1 MIKNYLKTAIRNIR
15 RNKLYAG
22 LNILGL
28 SIGLG
33 SFFIIYLFLQNE
45 LAYDQFHEK
54 KDRIYRVVHALN
66 NVGSHKYGAGI
77 TPALGPAIREEV
89 PEIEAYSR
97 LDNWNKSV
105 IIPGIA
111 DSTDNVQTAS
121 VDPEFLDFFHLEIL
135 AGSKE
140 NALDNDAGVLLNES
154 KAIRYFGSPQAA
166 LGQTLMVSRSKP
178 LLVKG
183 VFKDLPKTTSIK
195 AELIAPIMAV
205 NSYRGDNM
213 TKWNLSYGDQLYVL
227 LAFGVDPNLVSE
239 KILKVGKEKS
249 KGKGVEFKDVQLQPL
264 RDVHFSLTTAGPV
277 QEKTDK
283 QYIFIFTLVAIFIL
297 VCAVFNYISLA
308 LSQSVERT
316 KEIGIRKVAG
326 AVRFQLFRQ
335 FITESFLYVTLS
347 FLVAIILVELLTPEL
362 ENLIGRD
369 LEFSVLGEPVLL
381 IESIVFSMVVAVLCA
396 LYPAYLSTR
405 LSVVQIFRSGRGSF
419 STKRLI
425 NAVSVFQIVV
435 FVVLIC
441 VAVTANKQMYFMR
454 NENLGFDKETQV
466 VISRFSREASTK
478 VELIKNELL
487 AVPGVVS
494 ASFASSVPS
503 RVMGSMAYSEYP
515 FTWHAFEIDE
525 NYLDVLGIKLKE
537 GRNFL
542 PEDSDSANVVLIN
555 ETAAKNLD
563 FEGGAIGKTLHL
575 GKDMRIVG
583 IVEDFHFNSKK
594 EPIEA
599 TLFKPIQGQF
609 YRLVLKLAPQ
619 KIGTTMDAIKAK
631 YRSVTGGDEM
641 NFFFLE
647 DQINSQYKQE
657 NVMITLINTF
667 VVVAGVV
674 AFIGLFGISGYSARR
689 RLKEMSIRKVLG
701 ASFMAI
707 QKTLNCSGFMRLALA
722 TLIAI
727 PVVYYW
733 MDSWLSSFAYR
744 IELPIG
750 LIILAILIASVIVL
764 STAMLHSIRAYLIN
778 PVDVLKEE

>member
-1 MIKNYLKTAIRNIR
+1 M
-15 RNKLYAG
+15 

-45 LAYDQFHEK
+45 LAYDQFHGK
-54 KDRIYRVVHALN
+54 KDRIYRVVQGLDNA
-66 NVGSHKYGAGI
+66 GSHEFNAGI
-77 TPALGPAIREEV
+77 TPALGPAIRESV
-89 PEIEAYSR
+89 SEIEAFSR

-105 IIPGIA
+105 IVEGIK
-111 DSTDNVQTAS
+111 DSLDNVQTAS
-121 VDPEFLDFFHLEIL
+121 VDPEFLDFFELNIV
-135 AGSKE
+135 AGTKE
-140 NALDNDAGVLLNES
+140 NALDNDAGMLLNES
-154 KAIRYFGSPQAA
+154 KAIRYFGTAQAA
-166 LGQTLMVSRSKP
+166 IGRTIKFGKSSP

-195 AELIAPIMAV
+195 AEAIASILAV
-205 NSYRGDNM
+205 DSYRGDNM

-227 LAFGVDPNLVSE
+227 LAEGVDSKTASE
-239 KILKVGKEKS
+239 KVFEVAQEKS
-249 KGKGVEFKDVQLQPL
+249 KGVLFQDLQLQPL
-264 RDVHFSLTTAGPV
+264 SDVHFSLTTAGPV

-283 QYIFIFTLVAIFIL
+283 QYVFIFTLVAIFIL

-335 FITESFLYVTLS
+335 FITESVLHVSLS
-347 FLVAIILVELLTPEL
+347 FIVAIILVELLTPEL

-369 LEFSVLGEPVLL
+369 LEFSVLGEPILL
-381 IESIVFSMVVAVLCA
+381 IESILFSLAVAVLCA

-425 NAVSVFQIVV
+425 NVVSVFQIVV

-466 VISRFSREASTK
+466 VVSRFSREASAK

-487 AVPGVVS
+487 SVPGVVS
-494 ASFASSVPS
+494 ASFASSIPS
-503 RVMGSMAYSEYP
+503 RVMGSMTYSEYP
-515 FTWHAFEIDE
+515 FTWHNFDIDE
-525 NYLDVLGIKLKE
+525 NYLDVLGINLKE

-542 PEDSDSANVVLIN
+542 PEDSDSTNVVLIN

-563 FEGGAIGKTLHL
+563 FEGGAVGKTLHL
-575 GKDMRIVG
+575 GKDLRIVG
-583 IVEDFHFNSKK
+583 VVEDFHFNSKK

-599 TLFKPIQGQF
+599 TLFEPLEGAG
-609 YRLVLKLAPQ
+609 YSLVLKLEPEA
-619 KIGTTMDAIKAK
+619 IGTTMDALKAK

-641 NFFFLE
+641 SSFFLE

-657 NVMITLINTF
+657 NVMITMINTF
-667 VVVAGVV
+667 VVVAALV
-674 AFIGLFGISGYSARR
+674 AFIGLFGISGYTARR

-707 QKTLNCSGFMRLALA
+707 QKALNLSSVLRLFLA
-722 TLIAI
+722 TAIAI

-744 IELPIG
+744 IDLPLG
-750 LIILAILIASVIVL
+750 LIILAVAVACVVVL
-764 STAMLHSIRAYLIN
+764 STALLHSIRAYLIN
-778 PVDVLKEE
+778 PVDILKEE